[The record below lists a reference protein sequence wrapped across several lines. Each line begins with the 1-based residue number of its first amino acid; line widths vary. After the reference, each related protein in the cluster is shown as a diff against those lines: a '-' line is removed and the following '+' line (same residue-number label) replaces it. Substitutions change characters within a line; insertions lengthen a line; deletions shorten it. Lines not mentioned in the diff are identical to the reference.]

1 MHCVLASIVTDV
13 VQIAMRL
20 SLTAVDHMMMGGN
33 RGQPQAF
40 NNRNIQPNAALAPSQ
55 PVIDSPTTFSSD
67 VEDEANS
74 YFQKI
79 YNQPPN
85 NFGIDDVL
93 KMLKQFKDSN
103 IKHERVRCSC
113 TFLPISLAAL

>member
-1 MHCVLASIVTDV
+1 
-13 VQIAMRL
+13 
-20 SLTAVDHMMMGGN
+20 MMGGN